1 MAAKEEK
8 WPECSP
14 PVHHTSPRLLPS
26 GWKACLHR
34 GCWVCQLAHLHQH
47 TQTLSLSILISLK
60 IPSCNRI
67 NKTKV
72 IPLSGFCLNT
82 GPGCWNQD
90 SGRPKHERHKG
101 SSHHHSKLK
110 SIILKSHSF
119 IINIITLWKPI
130 HEKIYGAFYSLQTTT
145 TGHKIMV
152 TLYFVLIF
160 THFQAFNNFICFG
173 LWYIR
178 RNGHQ
183 QIVIPIV
190 PV

>member
-34 GCWVCQLAHLHQH
+34 GCWVCQLAHSHQH

-101 SSHHHSKLK
+101 SSNHQSKLK
-110 SIILKSHSF
+110 SIIFLEISF
-119 IINIITLWKPI
+119 FYHQYHHLMKAHPWEDLWSVLLPSDNHHWPQNHGDLVFCAHI
-130 HEKIYGAFYSLQTTT
+130 YSLSSLQ
-145 TGHKIMV
+145 
-152 TLYFVLIF
+152 
-160 THFQAFNNFICFG
+160 
-173 LWYIR
+173 
-178 RNGHQ
+178 
-183 QIVIPIV
+183 
-190 PV
+190 